1 MANQAPDLQQLNS
14 WSSNWSSI
22 KVAVL
27 GLGKSGFSVADT
39 LNELGSKLLVVSEA
53 ADEEILDILDVLGV
67 ESVIDQNAQVLQNA
81 LDAFAPDLLIVSPGV
96 APTTAIVEKANRSG
110 IPIWT
115 DIDLAWRL
123 RDRYVSGSRC

>member
-53 ADEEILDILDVLGV
+53 ADQEILDILDV
-67 ESVIDQNAQVLQNA
+67 
-81 LDAFAPDLLIVSPGV
+81 
-96 APTTAIVEKANRSG
+96 
-110 IPIWT
+110 
-115 DIDLAWRL
+115 
-123 RDRYVSGSRC
+123 

>member
-53 ADEEILDILDVLGV
+53 ADE
-67 ESVIDQNAQVLQNA
+67 
-81 LDAFAPDLLIVSPGV
+81 
-96 APTTAIVEKANRSG
+96 
-110 IPIWT
+110 
-115 DIDLAWRL
+115 
-123 RDRYVSGSRC
+123 